1 MVGLA
6 VDPMAACS
14 VRLVFAF
21 SCNLVL
27 CRSDDRAIC
36 CYMGPFNTRIWNTC
50 SKENEMIGDI
60 TLQLTIFSIGLVVF
74 TMSMIGGIITMKQI
88 QQHDEERA
96 QLERVPVKIRD

>member
-14 VRLVFAF
+14 IRFVFAF

-50 SKENEMIGDI
+50 SNENEMIGDI
-60 TLQLTIFSIGLVVF
+60 ALQLTIFKHWACSF
-74 TMSMIGGIITMKQI
+74 
-88 QQHDEERA
+88 HDAYDWWNNYHEA
-96 QLERVPVKIRD
+96 NSAT

>member
-1 MVGLA
+1 
-6 VDPMAACS
+6 
-14 VRLVFAF
+14 
-21 SCNLVL
+21 
-27 CRSDDRAIC
+27 
-36 CYMGPFNTRIWNTC
+36 MGPFNTRIWNTC

-88 QQHDEERA
+88 HQHDEERA

>member
-14 VRLVFAF
+14 IRFVFAF

-36 CYMGPFNTRIWNTC
+36 CYMGSFNTRIWNTC

-60 TLQLTIFSIGLVVF
+60 ALQSTIFSIGLVVF
-74 TMSMIGGIITMKQI
+74 TISMIGGIITMKQI
-88 QQHDEERA
+88 QQLDKSA
-96 QLERVPVKIRD
+96 LN